1 MMSDGF
7 QCARSRISHW
17 DNNILS
23 SIDALS
29 RSRGYVWELKGLQL
43 DKYKERVEWGAFWL
57 LLILPSKLYRR
68 SLRRVSIFNLHLDI
82 TCAQNVLHHQDSTS
96 PSGRWHQW
104 VTLNLSTLH
113 PPEGLS
119 SGMLLGD
126 NLVAKSWC
134 NNSMCYCGWFMSHPT
149 LWVK

>member
-1 MMSDGF
+1 MMSDGD

-57 LLILPSKLYRR
+57 LLIMPSKLYRR
-68 SLRRVSIFNLHLDI
+68 SFRSVSIFNLHLEYYL
-82 TCAQNVLHHQDSTS
+82 C
-96 PSGRWHQW
+96 
-104 VTLNLSTLH
+104 
-113 PPEGLS
+113 PEGLTS
-119 SGMLLGD
+119 SGQ
-126 NLVAKSWC
+126 
-134 NNSMCYCGWFMSHPT
+134 YYT
-149 LWVK
+149 LRTLTPVSYFKPQHTSSTWRFKLRNATGRQPGGQVMVQ